1 MLLLLVIVMSI
12 LLASIFTEKDY
23 KLVTRYKKVF
33 MEGEFKKHLDSF
45 YNKKID
51 IFDLVS
57 KFSYCENYEEF
68 IYDFLH
74 SNLLNAL
81 VSTFRIHV
89 LSERLCRKGVAKEQS
104 IMSIDFCI
112 FCTQGDLNFIVNR
125 FLRYFFL
132 LFRTMFLMFSI
143 VIIINMF

>member
-1 MLLLLVIVMSI
+1 MLLLSITIMSI

-23 KLVTRYKKVF
+23 KLVTRYKKIF
-33 MEGEFKKHLDSF
+33 MEGEFKKHLNSF
-45 YNKKID
+45 YRKEID
-51 IFDLVS
+51 MFDLIS
-57 KFSYCENYEEF
+57 KFSYCELYEDF

-89 LSERLCRKGVAKEQS
+89 LSERLCRKGVAKEQRA
-104 IMSIDFCI
+104 MTIDFCLL
-112 FCTQGDLNFIVNR
+112 CTQGDLNFLVNR

-132 LFRTMFLMFSI
+132 LFRIMFLMFSI
-143 VIIINMF
+143 VIIISMF

>member
-1 MLLLLVIVMSI
+1 MLLLLVTVMSI

-23 KLVTRYKKVF
+23 KLVTRYKKIF
-33 MEGEFKKHLDSF
+33 MEGEFKKHLNSF
-45 YNKKID
+45 YRKEID

-112 FCTQGDLNFIVNR
+112 LCTQGDLNFLVNR

-143 VIIINMF
+143 VIIINML

>member
-1 MLLLLVIVMSI
+1 MLLLSVIIMST

-23 KLVTRYKKVF
+23 KLVTRYKKIF
-33 MEGEFKKHLDSF
+33 MEGEFKKHLGSF
-45 YNKKID
+45 YRKEID

-74 SNLLNAL
+74 SNLLNTL
-81 VSTFRIHV
+81 VSTFRIYV

-112 FCTQGDLNFIVNR
+112 FCTQGNLNFIVNR

-132 LFRTMFLMFSI
+132 LFRTMFLVFST